1 MLSTGTGS
9 LVLGLVVC
17 LLLSYLFFSAW
28 NPLGWAILIASII
41 GIVKSVIQFFDK
53 DYKKTQQRQA
63 IDDFNNQAYKHIKED
78 FMNKLKDNFKKIR
91 EKFKLEIQ
99 KIDELPETID
109 TIYNISDKIEAK
121 SKEMQKRIHL

>member
-1 MLSTGTGS
+1 M
-9 LVLGLVVC
+9 C